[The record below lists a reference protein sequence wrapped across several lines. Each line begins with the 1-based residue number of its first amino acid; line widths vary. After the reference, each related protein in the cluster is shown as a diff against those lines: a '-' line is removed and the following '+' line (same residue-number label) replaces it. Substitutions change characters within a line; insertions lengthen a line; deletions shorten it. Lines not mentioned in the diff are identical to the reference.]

1 MESEKS
7 EENENINP
15 KITEANNI
23 KNNKQY
29 LIIYIIIA
37 VLLFAFIIRTYYL
50 IETKDQLVWWDE
62 AEYLV
67 KAKSLAFG
75 TSDEGWNPLREL
87 FMSFFWALLYK
98 LGATEIVI
106 KISSL
111 LIALLSIYLTYL
123 VGKEI
128 FNKYIGLIAALIM
141 ATLNQHIFFSL
152 RMLVDIPASVFWLSS
167 IYFFWK
173 GYVKDNNTKYL
184 VLSGVFL
191 GIGFLTHYSLLFLLI
206 AYAIF
211 IIITKNIKFVKEKN
225 IWITLA
231 TIIMLAGPYIIWSLI
246 KYGTPLPRYAAAFV
260 SAETQEFVP
269 SAWNVYIKFLPLH
282 LEISLLVMFVI
293 GLILALVNVI
303 LSLDFILKG
312 KDKSMYKYLLLLL
325 WILVPFF
332 IYTYASIES
341 GGHAEPRYL
350 ILMLPQ
356 ISIIAA
362 IGLDKTFSFIK
373 TKSKPTAIA
382 VLLLILIFSI
392 FIQIKTADSLIKS
405 KLSPE
410 FNEFKNAAFYIKDH
424 SDQTNTVIINSMQM
438 ELAYYSERRIIG
450 FGANE
455 ENLIKTINEQK
466 PKYVMLNALYQSE
479 QWMYEFP
486 SKHTDLLELEQA
498 YFKDE
503 SKSQPIAAI
512 FKVNN

>member
-1 MESEKS
+1 MESERPK
-7 EENENINP
+7 ENENIDSPHTENKNVKNSRP
-15 KITEANNI
+15 LLIT
-23 KNNKQY
+23 
-29 LIIYIIIA
+29 YIIIA
-37 VLLFAFIIRTYYL
+37 ILLFAFVIRVYYL

-67 KAKSLAFG
+67 KAKSIAFG
-75 TSDEGWNPLREL
+75 TSEEGWNPLREL

-98 LGATEIVI
+98 FGGTEIVI

-111 LIALLSIYLTYL
+111 LIALLSIYLTFL
-123 VGKEI
+123 VGQEI
-128 FNKYIGLIAALIM
+128 FNKYVGLIAAFIM
-141 ATLNQHIFFSL
+141 AVLNQHIFFSL

-184 VLSGVFL
+184 ILSGVFL
-191 GIGFLTHYSLLFLLI
+191 GIGFLAHYSLLFLLI
-206 AYAIF
+206 AYGIF
-211 IIITKNIKFVKEKN
+211 IVIIKNIKFVKEKN
-225 IWITLA
+225 IWLTLV
-231 TIIMLAGPYIIWSLI
+231 TIAIIVSPYIIWSLI

-260 SAETQEFVP
+260 SAETLQFTP
-269 SAWNVYIKFLPLH
+269 SAWNIYIKFLPVH
-282 LEISLLVMFVI
+282 LELTLLIMFVI

-303 LSLDFILKG
+303 LSFDFIIKG
-312 KDKSMYKYLLLLL
+312 KDKSMYKNLFLLL
-325 WILVPFF
+325 WILTPFLV
-332 IYTYASIES
+332 YTYASIEG

-356 ISIIAA
+356 ISIVTA
-362 IGLDKTFSFIK
+362 IGLEKTFNFLK
-373 TKSKPTAIA
+373 TKSRLIAIA
-382 VLLLILIFSI
+382 AVILILIFST
-392 FIQIKTADSLIKS
+392 FIQIKTANSLIQS

-410 FNEFKNAAFYIKDH
+410 LEKFKNAGFYIKDN
-424 SDQTNTVIINSMQM
+424 SDKTDTIIINSMQM

-498 YFKDE
+498 YFKDATT
-503 SKSQPIAAI
+503 SQPVAAI
-512 FKVNN
+512 FKVKA